1 MTDTFDSMPDLV
13 LIGSIG
19 VVAHCSELQY
29 NLFNQAL
36 AEIMGAHDASGNK
49 TMWDKQAYVDSL
61 VATGGK
67 IRLKTYL
74 RGEKGLSDEIAS
86 DENIEKVYLRKTELF
101 VEEILKSKQTGTIR
115 IRPGIL
121 EIVKAAK
128 DQGIKTG
135 FCTTTVKAV
144 MDAFVTSFE
153 LEGLFDY
160 YFSDAELPKIGYKGK
175 PNPDCYLH
183 AVKQILGEDAVVA
196 RPLSTTESVSTDE
209 GDGNATPTEGKPQ
222 PTVFRVAKNVIA
234 FEDTQ
239 ISMEAPVRA
248 GIPCVAIPSEWSTHQ
263 DFSKSVLMVAEA
275 PALVGADTVG
285 NDFAEKVIEVLSGL
299 CTKGMAANK
308 LKA

>member
-49 TMWDKQAYVDSL
+49 MMWDKQAYVDSL

-74 RGEKGLSDEIAS
+74 RGERGLSDEIAS

-101 VEEILKSKQTGTIR
+101 VKEILKSKQTGTIR

-144 MDAFVTSFE
+144 MEAFVTTFE

-160 YFSDAELPKIGYKGK
+160 CFSDAELPKIGYKGK

-183 AVKQILGEDAVVA
+183 AVKQILGDDAVVA
-196 RPLSTTESVSTDE
+196 RSVSTTES
-209 GDGNATPTEGKPQ
+209 PTEGKPQ
-222 PTVFRVAKNVIA
+222 STVFRVAKNVIA

-285 NDFAEKVIEVLSGL
+285 NNFAEKAIEVLSGL

-308 LKA
+308 LKPN